1 MKHCQSSS
9 NIRSNNSVLNIL
21 RFQIA
26 CVQELIDPP
35 KCAILCLEEPVHFGS
50 ETGSTVL
57 IAKQCLLLLAW
68 YQILENFHVHR
79 ILLMKFYENP
89 QWLSRYASS
98 RLRSFYSTVAVG
110 K

>member
-9 NIRSNNSVLNIL
+9 NIRSNNSVLNIP
-21 RFQIA
+21 RFHIA

-35 KCAILCLEEPVHFGS
+35 ECAILCLEEPVHFRS

-57 IAKQCLLLLAW
+57 IAKECLLLFAW
-68 YQILENFHVHR
+68 YQMLEGFHVHPSP
-79 ILLMKFYENP
+79 LMKFYENP
-89 QWLSRYASS
+89 QWLSRYANS
-98 RLRSFYSTVAVG
+98 RLRSLYSTVAVG